1 MTRKNRNELLR
12 SIAMVLIS
20 FIAGLSA
27 VVFFETDMITSIT
40 QTAMCLSV
48 AVCMRLQRYE

>member
-20 FIAGLSA
+20 FIAGFSA
-27 VVFFETDMITSIT
+27 VVFFETDMITGIT
-40 QTAMCLSV
+40 QVAMCLSV
-48 AVCMRLQRYE
+48 AICMRLQRYE

>member
-27 VVFFETDMITSIT
+27 VVFFKTDMITGIT
-40 QTAMCLSV
+40 QVAMCLSV